1 MRLLVDSQEFWRSLA
16 EDIRAARDYLFVQ
29 TLSLEGDSVGAMLS
43 HALRAS
49 RCSDRR
55 VLVDAFS
62 KYVLSDRFVYS
73 PRSLFDGAVRTEVRE
88 TSQLVVELRSAG
100 VRVEFTNPVGPLF
113 LRLPAR
119 NHKKLVVI
127 DDAVTYIGG
136 INFSEHNFAWHDLM
150 LRVEE
155 PDVAAFL
162 RDDFLSTWRGE
173 DLRRS
178 KSFDGIELHTLD
190 GRTNADAFE
199 PVVGLLERA
208 REQIFVESAYLSF
221 PFCQWLRDARR
232 RGVRVIVVSPDANNS
247 ALYKRNVMWE
257 AARSGF
263 ELQFFQG
270 RMSHLKAMLIDDEW
284 LVLGSS
290 NFNWLSYHLQQDIV
304 AVVTDRALIADFRA
318 RIVEPDLQLSAPSG
332 DRASSLRGRLSDL
345 GLRWSA
351 GLSILACR

>member
-127 DDAVTYIGG
+127 DGAVTYIGG

-150 LRVEE
+150 LRVED
-155 PDVAAFL
+155 PGVAAFL
-162 RDDFLSTWRGE
+162 RDDFLATWRGGE
-173 DLRRS
+173 IRS
-178 KSFDGIELHTLD
+178 SGSFNGIDLHTLD
-190 GRTNADAFE
+190 GRTNAAAFE
-199 PVVGLLERA
+199 ALFDLLAGA
-208 REQIFVESAYLSF
+208 REQIFVESAYPSF
-221 PFCQWLRDARR
+221 PFWRRLRDVRR
-232 RGVRVIVVSPDANNS
+232 RGVRVIIVSPDANNS
-247 ALYKRNVMWE
+247 RLFKRNAMWE

-263 ELQFFQG
+263 DLRLFQG
-270 RMSHLKAMLIDDEW
+270 RMSHVKAMLIDDRW

-290 NFNWLSYHLQQDIV
+290 NFNWLSYHLQPDIL
-304 AVVTDRALIADFRA
+304 AVVTDRELIADFRTQVLE
-318 RIVEPDLQLSAPSG
+318 RDLQQSMPFD
-332 DRASSLRGRLSDL
+332 DRVSDLLGRLSDL
-345 GLRWSA
+345 RLRWSA
-351 GLSILACR
+351 SLAILACR